1 MMKSQRSTTEKVL
14 QRNRIDKVSKGQIA
28 AGQSGFTLLE
38 VLAALSIIGLSLLVL
53 LQTDGLNSSRTLRSQ
68 RLMEAVRLAGEQM
81 EEVFSSGSE
90 GLVSTEGEDD
100 RGVYRWERVV
110 VDTQYTGLKEVRLT
124 VQWTEGRREESY
136 LLLAYLPE

>member
-1 MMKSQRSTTEKVL
+1 MGNQRT
-14 QRNRIDKVSKGQIA
+14 IA
-28 AGQSGFTLLE
+28 RRQGGFTLLE

-53 LQTDGLNSSRTLRSQ
+53 LQTDGLNSSRTLHSQ

-90 GLVSTEGEDD
+90 GLISAEGEDD
-100 RGVYRWERVV
+100 IGIYRWERVV
-110 VDTQYTGLKEVRLT
+110 ADTQYVGLKEVRLT
-124 VQWTEGRREESY
+124 VQWSEGRREESY

>member
-1 MMKSQRSTTEKVL
+1 MVSH
-14 QRNRIDKVSKGQIA
+14 RIIA
-28 AGQSGFTLLE
+28 GKQGGFTLLE

-53 LQTDGLNSSRTLRSQ
+53 LQTDGLNSSRTLHSQ

-90 GLVSTEGEDD
+90 GLISTEGEDD
-100 RGVYRWERVV
+100 NGIYRWERVV
-110 VDTQYTGLKEVRLT
+110 ADTQYVGLKEVRLT
-124 VQWTEGRREESY
+124 VQWSEGRREESY

>member
-1 MMKSQRSTTEKVL
+1 MGNPGTITRRQ
-14 QRNRIDKVSKGQIA
+14 G
-28 AGQSGFTLLE
+28 GFTLLE

-53 LQTDGLNSSRTLRSQ
+53 LQTDGLNSSRTLHSQ

-90 GLVSTEGEDD
+90 GLISTEGED
-100 RGVYRWERVV
+100 GNGIFRWERVV
-110 VDTQYTGLKEVRLT
+110 ADTQYVGLKEVRLT
-124 VQWTEGRREESY
+124 VQWSEGRREESY